1 MEKASV
7 SVKIYNSTYAL
18 TTSASE
24 EQVLKI
30 AAEVDRR
37 MQELAE
43 NKKLLQTDKIAIWT
57 ALDLAADRLEL
68 QNKCAALEQELQEK
82 GIALEQEMQQK
93 CLAAEQK
100 MQEKYAAL
108 EQKMQ
113 QERMAAEQE
122 LQKKYAVLEQEMQQK
137 NAALAEKLQR
147 LQARYDRLQ
156 AEVRER

>member
-43 NKKLLQTDKIAIWT
+43 SKKLLQTDKIAIWT

-68 QNKCAALEQELQEK
+68 QEKCVALK
-82 GIALEQEMQQK
+82 QEMQQQSV
-93 CLAAEQK
+93 AAEQK
-100 MQEKYAAL
+100 MQEKCAA
-108 EQKMQ
+108 M
-113 QERMAAEQE
+113 EQE
-122 LQKKYAVLEQEMQQK
+122 LQQRNAVL
-137 NAALAEKLQR
+137 AEELQS
-147 LQARYDRLQ
+147 LQARYDRLL
-156 AEVRER
+156 AAVRER

>member
-43 NKKLLQTDKIAIWT
+43 SKKLLQTDKIAIWT

-68 QNKCAALEQELQEK
+68 QEKCVALKQK
-82 GIALEQEMQQK
+82 MQQQSV
-93 CLAAEQK
+93 AAEQK

-108 EQKMQ
+108 EQ
-113 QERMAAEQE
+113 
-122 LQKKYAVLEQEMQQK
+122 EMQQR
-137 NAALAEKLQR
+137 NAVLAEELQS
-147 LQARYDRLQ
+147 LQARYDRLL
-156 AEVRER
+156 AAVRER

>member
-43 NKKLLQTDKIAIWT
+43 SKKLLQTDKIAIWT

-68 QNKCAALEQELQEK
+68 QEKCVALKQEMQQQSVAAEQKMQEKCAAMEQELQ
-82 GIALEQEMQQK
+82 QK
-93 CLAAEQK
+93 CAAAEQK
-100 MQEKYAAL
+100 MQEKYDAL
-108 EQKMQ
+108 SGDRVK
-113 QERMAAEQE
+113 
-122 LQKKYAVLEQEMQQK
+122 LEIEK
-137 NAALAEKLQR
+137 EKLSRQCDW
-147 LQARYDRLQ
+147 LKKLVNKMEDI
-156 AEVRER
+156 

>member
-43 NKKLLQTDKIAIWT
+43 SKKLLQTDKIAIWT

-68 QNKCAALEQELQEK
+68 QEKCAAMEQELQ
-82 GIALEQEMQQK
+82 QK
-93 CLAAEQK
+93 CAAAEQK
-100 MQEKYAAL
+100 MQEKYVA
-108 EQKMQ
+108 
-113 QERMAAEQE
+113 
-122 LQKKYAVLEQEMQQK
+122 LEQEMQQR
-137 NAALAEKLQR
+137 NAVLAEELQS
-147 LQARYDRLQ
+147 LQARYDRLL
-156 AEVRER
+156 AAVRER

>member
-43 NKKLLQTDKIAIWT
+43 SKKLLQTDKIAIWT

-68 QNKCAALEQELQEK
+68 QEKCVALK
-82 GIALEQEMQQK
+82 QEMQQQSV
-93 CLAAEQK
+93 AAEQK
-100 MQEKYAAL
+100 MQEKCAA
-108 EQKMQ
+108 M
-113 QERMAAEQE
+113 
-122 LQKKYAVLEQEMQQK
+122 EQEMQQR
-137 NAALAEKLQR
+137 NAVLAEELQSLR
-147 LQARYDRLQ
+147 ARYDRLLAAGHRLIDVIKRCQ
-156 AEVRER
+156 GMANKDLAKFASQIAALCDKWDR

>member
-43 NKKLLQTDKIAIWT
+43 SKKLLQTDKIAIWT

-68 QNKCAALEQELQEK
+68 QEKCVTLK
-82 GIALEQEMQQK
+82 QEMQQQSV
-93 CLAAEQK
+93 AAEQK

-108 EQKMQ
+108 E
-113 QERMAAEQE
+113 
-122 LQKKYAVLEQEMQQK
+122 LEMQQR
-137 NAALAEKLQR
+137 NAVLAEELQSLR
-147 LQARYDRLQ
+147 ARYDRLL
-156 AEVRER
+156 AAVRER

>member
-43 NKKLLQTDKIAIWT
+43 SKKLLQTDKLAIWT
-57 ALDLAADRLEL
+57 ALDLAAERLEL
-68 QNKCAALEQELQEK
+68 QEKCAALKQEMQEK
-82 GIALEQEMQQK
+82 CTAMEQEMQQK
-93 CLAAEQK
+93 CAAAEQQ
-100 MQEKYAAL
+100 MQEKYTAMEQQMQQRNAAL
-108 EQKMQ
+108 V
-113 QERMAAEQE
+113 QE
-122 LQKKYAVLEQEMQQK
+122 LQE
-137 NAALAEKLQR
+137 
-147 LQARYDRLQ
+147 LQARYERLQ
-156 AEVRER
+156 AAVRER

>member
-43 NKKLLQTDKIAIWT
+43 SKKLLQTDKIAIWT

-68 QNKCAALEQELQEK
+68 QEKCAAMEQELQ
-82 GIALEQEMQQK
+82 QK
-93 CLAAEQK
+93 CAVAEQK
-100 MQEKYAAL
+100 LQEKYAAL
-108 EQKMQ
+108 EQ
-113 QERMAAEQE
+113 
-122 LQKKYAVLEQEMQQK
+122 EMQQR
-137 NAALAEKLQR
+137 NAVLAEELQS
-147 LQARYDRLQ
+147 LQARYDRLL
-156 AEVRER
+156 AAVRER

>member
-43 NKKLLQTDKIAIWT
+43 SKKLLQTDKIAIWT

-68 QNKCAALEQELQEK
+68 QEKCVTLK
-82 GIALEQEMQQK
+82 QEMQQRNAV
-93 CLAAEQK
+93 LAE
-100 MQEKYAAL
+100 
-108 EQKMQ
+108 
-113 QERMAAEQE
+113 E
-122 LQKKYAVLEQEMQQK
+122 LQSL
-137 NAALAEKLQR
+137 R
-147 LQARYDRLQ
+147 ARYDRLL
-156 AEVRER
+156 AAVRER

>member
-43 NKKLLQTDKIAIWT
+43 SKKLLQTDKIAIWT

-68 QNKCAALEQELQEK
+68 QEKCVALK
-82 GIALEQEMQQK
+82 QEMWQRSRK
-93 CLAAEQK
+93 C
-100 MQEKYAAL
+100 
-108 EQKMQ
+108 
-113 QERMAAEQE
+113 R
-122 LQKKYAVLEQEMQQK
+122 K
-137 NAALAEKLQR
+137 NALRWSRSWSKSAQQQSRKCRKNMLR
-147 LQARYDRLQ
+147 
-156 AEVRER
+156 

>member
-43 NKKLLQTDKIAIWT
+43 SKKLLQTDKLAIWT
-57 ALDLAADRLEL
+57 ALDLAAERLEL
-68 QNKCAALEQELQEK
+68 QGKCAALKQELQEK
-82 GIALEQEMQQK
+82 CTAMEQEMQQK
-93 CLAAEQK
+93 CIAAEQQ
-100 MQEKYAAL
+100 MQEKYTAMEQQMQQRNAAL
-108 EQKMQ
+108 V
-113 QERMAAEQE
+113 QE
-122 LQKKYAVLEQEMQQK
+122 LQE
-137 NAALAEKLQR
+137 
-147 LQARYDRLQ
+147 LQARYERLQ
-156 AEVRER
+156 AAVRER

>member
-43 NKKLLQTDKIAIWT
+43 SKKLLQTDKIAIWT

-68 QNKCAALEQELQEK
+68 QEKCVAMEQELQ
-82 GIALEQEMQQK
+82 QK
-93 CLAAEQK
+93 CAAAEQK

-108 EQKMQ
+108 EQ
-113 QERMAAEQE
+113 E
-122 LQKKYAVLEQEMQQK
+122 LQQRNAVL
-137 NAALAEKLQR
+137 AEELQS
-147 LQARYDRLQ
+147 LQARYDRLL
-156 AEVRER
+156 AAVRER

>member
-43 NKKLLQTDKIAIWT
+43 SKKLLQTDKLAIWT
-57 ALDLAADRLEL
+57 ALDLAAERLEL
-68 QNKCAALEQELQEK
+68 QEKCAALKQELQDK
-82 GIALEQEMQQK
+82 CTAMEQEMQQK
-93 CLAAEQK
+93 CIAAEQQ
-100 MQEKYAAL
+100 MQEKYTAMEQQMQQRNAAL
-108 EQKMQ
+108 V
-113 QERMAAEQE
+113 QE
-122 LQKKYAVLEQEMQQK
+122 LQE
-137 NAALAEKLQR
+137 
-147 LQARYDRLQ
+147 LQARYERLQ
-156 AEVRER
+156 AAVRER

>member
-43 NKKLLQTDKIAIWT
+43 SKKLLQTDKIAIWT
-57 ALDLAADRLEL
+57 ALDLAAERLEM
-68 QNKCAALEQELQEK
+68 QEKCAALKQELQEK
-82 GIALEQEMQQK
+82 CAAMEQEMQQK
-93 CLAAEQK
+93 CIAAEQQ
-100 MQEKYAAL
+100 MQEKYTAMEQQLQQRNAAL
-108 EQKMQ
+108 V
-113 QERMAAEQE
+113 QE
-122 LQKKYAVLEQEMQQK
+122 LQE
-137 NAALAEKLQR
+137 
-147 LQARYDRLQ
+147 LQARYERLQ
-156 AEVRER
+156 AAVRER

>member
-43 NKKLLQTDKIAIWT
+43 SKKLLQTDKIAIWT

-68 QNKCAALEQELQEK
+68 QEKCAALKQEMQEK
-82 GIALEQEMQQK
+82 CTAMEQEMQQK
-93 CLAAEQK
+93 CIAAEQQ
-100 MQEKYAAL
+100 MQAKYTAMEQQMQQRNAAL
-108 EQKMQ
+108 V
-113 QERMAAEQE
+113 QE
-122 LQKKYAVLEQEMQQK
+122 LQE
-137 NAALAEKLQR
+137 
-147 LQARYDRLQ
+147 LQARYERLQ
-156 AEVRER
+156 AAVRER

>member
-43 NKKLLQTDKIAIWT
+43 SKKLLQTDKIAIWT

-68 QNKCAALEQELQEK
+68 QEKCAAMEQELQ
-82 GIALEQEMQQK
+82 QK
-93 CLAAEQK
+93 CAAAEQK
-100 MQEKYAAL
+100 MQQKYATL
-108 EQKMQ
+108 E
-113 QERMAAEQE
+113 
-122 LQKKYAVLEQEMQQK
+122 LEMQQR
-137 NAALAEKLQR
+137 NAVLAEELQS
-147 LQARYDRLQ
+147 LQARYDRLL
-156 AEVRER
+156 AAVRER

>member
-43 NKKLLQTDKIAIWT
+43 SKKLLQTDKLAIWT
-57 ALDLAADRLEL
+57 ALDLAAERLEL
-68 QNKCAALEQELQEK
+68 QEKCAALKQE
-82 GIALEQEMQQK
+82 
-93 CLAAEQK
+93 
-100 MQEKYAAL
+100 MQEKYTAM

-113 QERMAAEQE
+113 QKCIAAEQQMQE
-122 LQKKYAVLEQEMQQK
+122 KYTAMEQQMQQR
-137 NAALAEKLQR
+137 NAALVQELQE
-147 LQARYDRLQ
+147 LQARYERLQ
-156 AEVRER
+156 AAVRER

>member
-43 NKKLLQTDKIAIWT
+43 SKKLLQTDKIAIWT

-68 QNKCAALEQELQEK
+68 QEKYAALQ
-82 GIALEQEMQQK
+82 QEMQQQSV
-93 CLAAEQK
+93 AAEQK
-100 MQEKYAAL
+100 MQEKMRCDGAGAAAKSAQQRSRKYRKNNAAL
-108 EQKMQ
+108 EQGNASK
-113 QERMAAEQE
+113 
-122 LQKKYAVLEQEMQQK
+122 EM
-137 NAALAEKLQR
+137 LCW
-147 LQARYDRLQ
+147 
-156 AEVRER
+156 

>member
-43 NKKLLQTDKIAIWT
+43 SKKLLQTDKIAIWT

-68 QNKCAALEQELQEK
+68 QEKYAALQQK
-82 GIALEQEMQQK
+82 MQQQSV
-93 CLAAEQK
+93 AAEQK
-100 MQEKYAAL
+100 MQQKCAAAEQKIQEKYAAL
-108 EQKMQ
+108 EQ
-113 QERMAAEQE
+113 
-122 LQKKYAVLEQEMQQK
+122 EMQQR
-137 NAALAEKLQR
+137 NAVLIEELQS
-147 LQARYDRLQ
+147 LQARYDRLL
-156 AEVRER
+156 AAVRER

>member
-43 NKKLLQTDKIAIWT
+43 SKKLLQTDKLAIWT
-57 ALDLAADRLEL
+57 ALDLAAEKLEM
-68 QNKCAALEQELQEK
+68 QEKCAALKQEMQEK
-82 GIALEQEMQQK
+82 CTAMEQEMQQK
-93 CLAAEQK
+93 CIAAEQQ
-100 MQEKYAAL
+100 MQEKYTAM
-108 EQKMQ
+108 EQQMQ
-113 QERMAAEQE
+113 QR
-122 LQKKYAVLEQEMQQK
+122 
-137 NAALAEKLQR
+137 NAALAEELQS
-147 LQARYDRLQ
+147 LQARYDRLL
-156 AEVRER
+156 AAVRER

>member
-43 NKKLLQTDKIAIWT
+43 SKKLLQTDKLAIWT
-57 ALDLAADRLEL
+57 ALDLAAERLEL
-68 QNKCAALEQELQEK
+68 QEKCAALK
-82 GIALEQEMQQK
+82 QEMQEK
-93 CLAAEQK
+93 CTA
-100 MQEKYAAL
+100 M

-113 QERMAAEQE
+113 QKCIAAEQQMQE
-122 LQKKYAVLEQEMQQK
+122 KYTAMEQQMQQR
-137 NAALAEKLQR
+137 NAALVQELQE

-156 AEVRER
+156 AAVRER

>member
-43 NKKLLQTDKIAIWT
+43 SKKLLQKDKLAIWT
-57 ALDLAADRLEL
+57 ALDLAAERLEL
-68 QNKCAALEQELQEK
+68 QEKCAALK
-82 GIALEQEMQQK
+82 QEMQEK
-93 CLAAEQK
+93 CTAMEQE
-100 MQEKYAAL
+100 MQEKYAAM
-108 EQKMQ
+108 EQQMQ
-113 QERMAAEQE
+113 QKCVAAEQQMQE
-122 LQKKYAVLEQEMQQK
+122 KYAAMEQQMQQR
-137 NAALAEKLQR
+137 NAALVQELQE
-147 LQARYDRLQ
+147 LQARYERLQ
-156 AEVRER
+156 AAVRER

>member
-43 NKKLLQTDKIAIWT
+43 NKKLLQTDKLAIWT
-57 ALDLAADRLEL
+57 ALDLAAERLEL
-68 QNKCAALEQELQEK
+68 QEKCDALKQEMQEK
-82 GIALEQEMQQK
+82 CTVMEQEMQQK
-93 CLAAEQK
+93 CIAAEQQLQEQYTAMEQQ
-100 MQEKYAAL
+100 MQQRNAAL
-108 EQKMQ
+108 V
-113 QERMAAEQE
+113 QE
-122 LQKKYAVLEQEMQQK
+122 LQE
-137 NAALAEKLQR
+137 
-147 LQARYDRLQ
+147 LQARYERLQ
-156 AEVRER
+156 AAVRER

>member
-43 NKKLLQTDKIAIWT
+43 SKKLLQTDKIAIWT

-68 QNKCAALEQELQEK
+68 QEKCAALKQEMQEK
-82 GIALEQEMQQK
+82 CTAMEQEMQQK
-93 CLAAEQK
+93 CIAAEQQ
-100 MQEKYAAL
+100 MQEKYTAMEQQLQQRNAAL
-108 EQKMQ
+108 V
-113 QERMAAEQE
+113 QE
-122 LQKKYAVLEQEMQQK
+122 LQE
-137 NAALAEKLQR
+137 
-147 LQARYDRLQ
+147 LQARYERLQ
-156 AEVRER
+156 AAVRER

>member
-43 NKKLLQTDKIAIWT
+43 NKKLLQTDKLAIWT
-57 ALDLAADRLEL
+57 ALDLAAERLEL
-68 QNKCAALEQELQEK
+68 QEKCDALKQEMQEK
-82 GIALEQEMQQK
+82 CTAMEQEMQQK
-93 CLAAEQK
+93 CIAAEQQ
-100 MQEKYAAL
+100 MQQRNAAL
-108 EQKMQ
+108 V
-113 QERMAAEQE
+113 QE
-122 LQKKYAVLEQEMQQK
+122 LQE
-137 NAALAEKLQR
+137 
-147 LQARYDRLQ
+147 LQARYERLQ
-156 AEVRER
+156 AAVRER

>member
-43 NKKLLQTDKIAIWT
+43 SKKLLQTDKIAIWT

-68 QNKCAALEQELQEK
+68 QEKCVALK
-82 GIALEQEMQQK
+82 QEMQQQSV
-93 CLAAEQK
+93 AAEQK

-108 EQKMQ
+108 EQ
-113 QERMAAEQE
+113 
-122 LQKKYAVLEQEMQQK
+122 EMQQR
-137 NAALAEKLQR
+137 NAVLAEELQS
-147 LQARYDRLQ
+147 LQARYDRLL
-156 AEVRER
+156 AAVRER

>member
-43 NKKLLQTDKIAIWT
+43 SKKLLQTDKIAIWT

-68 QNKCAALEQELQEK
+68 PEKCAAM
-82 GIALEQEMQQK
+82 AQEMQQK
-93 CLAAEQK
+93 CAAAEQK

-108 EQKMQ
+108 EQ
-113 QERMAAEQE
+113 
-122 LQKKYAVLEQEMQQK
+122 EMQQR
-137 NAALAEKLQR
+137 NAVLAEELQS
-147 LQARYDRLQ
+147 LQARYDRLL
-156 AEVRER
+156 AAVRER

>member
-43 NKKLLQTDKIAIWT
+43 NKKLLQTDKLAIWT
-57 ALDLAADRLEL
+57 ALDLAAERLEL
-68 QNKCAALEQELQEK
+68 QEKCAALKLELQEKCTAMEQQMQQKCIAAEQQLQEQYTAMEQQMQQRNAALVQELQE
-82 GIALEQEMQQK
+82 
-93 CLAAEQK
+93 
-100 MQEKYAAL
+100 
-108 EQKMQ
+108 
-113 QERMAAEQE
+113 
-122 LQKKYAVLEQEMQQK
+122 
-137 NAALAEKLQR
+137 
-147 LQARYDRLQ
+147 LQARYERLQ
-156 AEVRER
+156 AAVRER

>member
-43 NKKLLQTDKIAIWT
+43 SKKLLQTDKIAIWT

-68 QNKCAALEQELQEK
+68 QEKCVALQ
-82 GIALEQEMQQK
+82 QEMQQQSV
-93 CLAAEQK
+93 AAEQK
-100 MQEKYAAL
+100 MQQKCAAAEQKIQEKYAAL
-108 EQKMQ
+108 EQEMQ
-113 QERMAAEQE
+113 HRNAVLAEE
-122 LQKKYAVLEQEMQQK
+122 LQS
-137 NAALAEKLQR
+137 
-147 LQARYDRLQ
+147 LQARYDRLL
-156 AEVRER
+156 AAVRER

>member
-43 NKKLLQTDKIAIWT
+43 SKKLLQTDKIAIWT

-68 QNKCAALEQELQEK
+68 QEKCAALK
-82 GIALEQEMQQK
+82 QEMQQQSV
-93 CLAAEQK
+93 AAEQK
-100 MQEKYAAL
+100 MQEKCAAMEQEL
-108 EQKMQ
+108 QQKCAAAEQKMQ
-113 QERMAAEQE
+113 QRNAVLAEE
-122 LQKKYAVLEQEMQQK
+122 LQS
-137 NAALAEKLQR
+137 
-147 LQARYDRLQ
+147 LQARYDRLL
-156 AEVRER
+156 AAVRER

>member
-43 NKKLLQTDKIAIWT
+43 SKKLLQTDKIAIWT

-68 QNKCAALEQELQEK
+68 QEKCVALKQEMQQSVAAEQKMQEKCAAMEQELQ
-82 GIALEQEMQQK
+82 QK
-93 CLAAEQK
+93 CAAAEQK

-108 EQKMQ
+108 EQ
-113 QERMAAEQE
+113 
-122 LQKKYAVLEQEMQQK
+122 EMQQR
-137 NAALAEKLQR
+137 NAVLAEELQS
-147 LQARYDRLQ
+147 LQARYDRLL
-156 AEVRER
+156 AAVRER

>member
-43 NKKLLQTDKIAIWT
+43 SKKLLQTDKLAIWT
-57 ALDLAADRLEL
+57 ALDLAAERLEL
-68 QNKCAALEQELQEK
+68 QEKCAALKQEMQEK
-82 GIALEQEMQQK
+82 CTAMEQEMQQK
-93 CLAAEQK
+93 CAAAEQQLQEQYTAMEQQ
-100 MQEKYAAL
+100 MQQRNAAL
-108 EQKMQ
+108 V
-113 QERMAAEQE
+113 QE
-122 LQKKYAVLEQEMQQK
+122 LQE
-137 NAALAEKLQR
+137 

-156 AEVRER
+156 AAVRER

>member
-7 SVKIYNSTYAL
+7 SVKIYNSIYAL

-43 NKKLLQTDKIAIWT
+43 SKKLLQTDKIAIWT

-68 QNKCAALEQELQEK
+68 QEKCVALK
-82 GIALEQEMQQK
+82 QEMQQQSV
-93 CLAAEQK
+93 AAEQK
-100 MQEKYAAL
+100 MQEKCAAMEQEL
-108 EQKMQ
+108 QQKCAAAEQKMQ
-113 QERMAAEQE
+113 QRNAVLAEE
-122 LQKKYAVLEQEMQQK
+122 LQS
-137 NAALAEKLQR
+137 
-147 LQARYDRLQ
+147 LQARYDRLL
-156 AEVRER
+156 AAVRER

>member
-43 NKKLLQTDKIAIWT
+43 SKKLLQTDKIAIWT

-68 QNKCAALEQELQEK
+68 QEKCVALK
-82 GIALEQEMQQK
+82 QEMQQQSV
-93 CLAAEQK
+93 AAEQK
-100 MQEKYAAL
+100 MQEKCAA
-108 EQKMQ
+108 M
-113 QERMAAEQE
+113 EQE
-122 LQKKYAVLEQEMQQK
+122 LQQKCAVAEQK
-137 NAALAEKLQR
+137 NAGKICC
-147 LQARYDRLQ
+147 ARAGTAAKKCCAGRRAAKPAGQ
-156 AEVRER
+156 I

>member
-43 NKKLLQTDKIAIWT
+43 SKKLLQTDKIAIWT

-68 QNKCAALEQELQEK
+68 QEKCVALQQKMQQQSVAAEQELQ
-82 GIALEQEMQQK
+82 QK
-93 CLAAEQK
+93 CAAAEQK

-113 QERMAAEQE
+113 QRNAVLAEE
-122 LQKKYAVLEQEMQQK
+122 LQS
-137 NAALAEKLQR
+137 
-147 LQARYDRLQ
+147 LQARYDRLL
-156 AEVRER
+156 AAVRER